1 MAKGRKERQEEK
13 KQKEGGAEPQI
24 GRDFWAELKKYLGL
38 KQKRFGLRQK
48 RFGLKKKIFG
58 LIKKG
63 NTSRIKEERGAKD
76 KGIKQKNKKKKR
88 KGGRWVKRTREEKG
102 TDQKIKA

>member
-38 KQKRFGLRQK
+38 KQKH
-48 RFGLKKKIFG
+48 FGLKIIFWTE
-58 LIKKG
+58 L
-63 NTSRIKEERGAKD
+63 
-76 KGIKQKNKKKKR
+76 KR
-88 KGGRWVKRTREEKG
+88 ATCLK
-102 TDQKIKA
+102 